1 MSDKTR
7 KQKDGEN
14 KDKKNER
21 QHAAESNPE
30 EKSHASAVTEQTE
43 KGYSAGANAPGA
55 SGSNNAPNPDAN

>member
-21 QHAAESNPE
+21 RHAAETNSE
-30 EKSHASAVTEQTE
+30 EKSHASAVTDRNQ
-43 KGYSAGANAPGA
+43 KGPSAGANAPGA
-55 SGSNNAPNPDAN
+55 SGSINAPNPDAN